1 MRVSMARSAKS
12 AFGSVDYKKTY
23 GFSTRAEY
31 LGFERGLSERVVRHI
46 SALKGEPRWMLEKRL
61 LAYKV
66 FESKPVPGWSANLKG
81 IDFDRLQYYKM
92 PSSGKSRTWDD
103 VPQQI
108 KDTFERLGV
117 PEAERRFFAGVE
129 AQFDSGVVYA
139 HVKKVLDD
147 IGVIFVDTDAA
158 VQQHPE
164 LMKKYFGT
172 VIPPTDNKF
181 AALNTAVWSGGSFVY
196 VPKGVKVPMP
206 LNAYFRINA
215 ERFGQFERT
224 LIIADEGSELTYMEG
239 CTSPIYSTNSLHS
252 GVVELVAHRGAH
264 IRYATVQN
272 WSRNIYN
279 LVTQRAHAHE
289 DAHVEWIDANIGSK
303 VNMKYPS
310 VVLRGRRAKGEILSI
325 ALAGEGQ
332 EQDNG
337 GKVYHLAPD
346 TTSRIVSRSVSRG
359 SGIAT
364 FRGLAHVGEDAAN
377 AKVST
382 ECSSLLLD
390 ARASANTYPYIDVSR
405 NDAFVSH
412 EARVGRISDNDLFYL
427 MSRGI
432 SESDATAMIILGFIS
447 DLTKALPMEYSLE
460 LKRLIKMDMEGGVG

>member
-1 MRVSMARSAKS
+1 MSKRRQD
-12 AFGSVDYKKTY
+12 AFGTGDYKEKY

-31 LGFERGLSERVVRHI
+31 LEFERGLSESVVRRI
-46 SALKGEPRWMLEKRL
+46 SKLKGEPKWMLGKRL

-66 FESKPVPGWSANLKG
+66 FESKPVPEWGADLKG
-81 IDFDRLQYYKM
+81 LNLHGMQYYKM
-92 PSSGKSRTWDD
+92 PKADETNDWDK
-103 VPQQI
+103 VPLEI
-108 KDTFERLGV
+108 KRTFERLGV
-117 PEAERRFFAGVE
+117 PESERRFFAGSE

-139 HVKKVLDD
+139 SANKMLSDL
-147 IGVIFVDTDAA
+147 GVVFVDTDTA
-158 VQQHPE
+158 VKKYPD
-164 LMKKYFGT
+164 LVRKYFGT

-181 AALNTAVWSGGSFVY
+181 AALNTAVWSGGSFVFI
-196 VPKGVKVPMP
+196 PKGVKVPIP

-224 LIIADEGSELTYMEG
+224 LIIADEGSEITFVEG
-239 CTSPIYSTNSLHS
+239 CTSPVYTSSSLHA
-252 GVVELVAHRGAH
+252 GVVELIANRGAH

-272 WSRNIYN
+272 WSKNIYN
-279 LVTQRAHAHE
+279 LVTQRAHVHE

-303 VNMKYPS
+303 TNIKYPS
-310 VVLRGRRAKGEILSI
+310 VVLKGRRAKGEILSV

-337 GKVYHLAPD
+337 GKAYHLAPG
-346 TTSRIVSRSVSRG
+346 TTSRIVSRSVSKG
-359 SGIAT
+359 SGVAT
-364 FRGLAHVGEDAAN
+364 FRGLVHVGEDAAN
-377 AKVST
+377 SKSST

-390 ARASANTYPYIDVSR
+390 PRAKANTYPYIEVDR
-405 NDAFVSH
+405 DDALVSH
-412 EARVGRISDNDLFYL
+412 EARVGRIGDDELFYL

-432 SESDATAMIILGFIS
+432 TEGDATAMIILGFIS